1 MSKISDLPPCDIVA
15 ITAHPDDMELNC
27 SGTLALAVRAGW
39 KASAIDV
46 TRGELST
53 RGTPERRAEEAR
65 TAAVELGLTTRA
77 NLELPDGHLHDGD
90 ETRRAVVRTL
100 RTMRPK
106 VVLTPPLNDH
116 HADHMAVAEIVTR
129 SFYLAGVANYDPGI
143 EPWRPH
149 ALFYYVGSRADI
161 PTMVV
166 DVSST
171 YEQRL
176 AAIRRYESQ
185 FFKEGSTERRTRIS
199 HPYFLD
205 AIDGTARRFG
215 ALIGVQY
222 GEAFTSPEPLPVRD
236 LVGLYATPPW
246 EEA

>member
-1 MSKISDLPPCDIVA
+1 MSKISDLSPCDIVA

-27 SGTLALAVRAGW
+27 SGTLALAIRAGW
-39 KASAIDV
+39 TAGAIDV

-53 RGTPERRAEEAR
+53 RGTPERRDEEAR
-65 TAAVELGLTTRA
+65 AAAAELGLTTRA
-77 NLELPDGHLHDGD
+77 NLQLPDGHLHDSK
-90 ETRRAVVRTL
+90 ETRRAVVRVL
-100 RTMRPK
+100 RSMRPK
-106 VVLTPPLNDH
+106 VVLAPPLNDH

-129 SFYLAGVANYDPGI
+129 SFYLAGVAKYDPGI

-149 ALFYYVGSRADI
+149 ALFYYLGSRADI
-161 PTMVV
+161 PAMVV

-176 AAIRRYESQ
+176 AAIRCYESQ
-185 FFKEGSTERRTRIS
+185 FFKEESTERRTRIS
-199 HPYFLD
+199 HPDFLA

-215 ALIGVQY
+215 ALIGVRY
-222 GEAFTSPEPLPVRD
+222 GEAFTSPEPLAVRD
-236 LVGLYATPPW
+236 LVELYSKPPW